1 MGEVVVDGLD
11 VGVHGGDHVE
21 ADADATTDVDEHL
34 DANEG
39 AVHREQLLHDDG
51 GVVPHELIEQ
61 TVEPGIGAVV
71 LERRHPVVL
80 VEGDATLQHRILQ
93 VVPGVVTLIYE
104 IYIVSL
110 LPHFHEE
117 LIVAIHTLSGHG
129 TTIVMLGQVLADGG
143 CAVLPQRP
151 TIRVGLDG
159 AADDTVG
166 REQAENSIYHVD
178 RLRVLSRQL
187 GHNICGAQ
195 LGARTGLENDVEE
208 LELDGRL
215 WSHGEDAAHR
225 QLQGV
230 HSRLLVYVA
239 DGSHSCQDLHRK

>member
-1 MGEVVVDGLD
+1 MEKQKKIELWGTWEGWCLRDDMGEVVVDGLD

-104 IYIVSL
+104 IYIVSK

-117 LIVAIHTLSGHG
+117 LIVAIHIERPWNHHRHAWPSACRRGLRRTSSKADHQSG
-129 TTIVMLGQVLADGG
+129 
-143 CAVLPQRP
+143 
-151 TIRVGLDG
+151 
-159 AADDTVG
+159 
-166 REQAENSIYHVD
+166 
-178 RLRVLSRQL
+178 SRR
-187 GHNICGAQ
+187 C
-195 LGARTGLENDVEE
+195 
-208 LELDGRL
+208 
-215 WSHGEDAAHR
+215 S
-225 QLQGV
+225 
-230 HSRLLVYVA
+230 
-239 DGSHSCQDLHRK
+239 